1 MNSSKFLVTF
11 FNTYTFRNSCF
22 ICVIDEMR
30 MLSLVGAVVLLLL
43 RGSITLATAASSVNI
58 ALPGCKSKC
67 GDVDI
72 PYPFGTTPGCYQ
84 PGFMVTCNE
93 THRPPK
99 LFLDNGAIPGPGPEV
114 VEVSLANSTV
124 RVGSWV
130 SHFVVGNTSHVQL
143 AFSRG
148 SPFVLSAKA
157 NSLVIVGCG
166 FRVLL
171 HIVDG
176 WTYGSCASFCPINN
190 STGEPFL
197 PDVVC
202 NGIGCCQP
210 SIPIGLRSCRIELS
224 SLDGAG
230 GCPIAPSPSPAPA
243 FNVSVHMVEQE
254 WWSDG
259 SHVYGLQQYFM
270 DLLSYPD
277 MSPFF
282 VPAIAAWGLGELSC
296 EEAAQRPDFGC
307 HSKNSMCLNSTNGA
321 EGYVCRCSDGY
332 QGNPYMTNGCQGG
345 RGRLAAGI
353 IFSIG
358 VGSGIIILLLVLAVV
373 FAIKKVKDQKAKMM
387 KEYFFKQNRGLLLQ
401 QLVDTDIAERMIF
414 SLEELETATN
424 KFDEARILGGGGH
437 GTVYKGILSDQHVVA
452 IKKSKTVI
460 KREIDEFINEVAIL
474 SQINHRNVVKL
485 FGCCLETEVP
495 LLIYEFISNGTLY
508 AHLHTDGPQS
518 LSWKDRL
525 RIAYEVASSL
535 AYLHSAALISTI
547 HRDIKTSNILLD
559 DRLTAKVSDFGASRG
574 IAIDQSGV
582 TTAIQGTYG
591 YLDPEYYYT
600 GRLTEKSDVYSFGV
614 MLVELLTRK
623 KPTSYVPSE
632 GVSLVAH
639 FMLLLNQDRL
649 SEILD
654 SQVSQE
660 AGDEAKEV
668 AAIAAMCLGMKGEDR
683 PTMRYVETKL
693 QGLQSLENTVKGDPE
708 MEEVPVKLRH
718 RTFERS
724 RDNADKEGHSN
735 SRRYSMEEAMLFS
748 ASLQR

>member
-1 MNSSKFLVTF
+1 
-11 FNTYTFRNSCF
+11 
-22 ICVIDEMR
+22 MR
-30 MLSLVGAVVLLLL
+30 MLALIAVAAVLFLA
-43 RGSITLATAASSVNI
+43 GGITVASSPSI

-67 GDVDI
+67 GDLDI
-72 PYPFGTTPGCYQ
+72 PYPFGTTPGCYH

-93 THRPPK
+93 TYHPPK
-99 LFLDNGAIPGPGPEV
+99 LFLDNGASPGPGPEV
-114 VEVSLANSTV
+114 VEISLANSTV
-124 RVGSWV
+124 RVESWV
-130 SHFVVGNTSHVQL
+130 SHFIIGNTSHVQL
-143 AFSRG
+143 AISRS

-166 FRVLL
+166 FRVVLD
-171 HIVDG
+171 IVDG
-176 WTYGSCASFCPINN
+176 
-190 STGEPFL
+190 TGEPFL

-210 SIPIGLRSCRIELS
+210 SIPVGLLS
-224 SLDGAG
+224 FLINLSPLDGASR
-230 GCPIAPSPSPAPA
+230 CPITPSLAPEPA
-243 FNVSVHMVEQE
+243 FNASVHMVEQE
-254 WWSDG
+254 WWTDG
-259 SHVYGLQQYFM
+259 SNVYGLQQYFI
-270 DLLSYPD
+270 DLPSYPD

-282 VPAIAAWGLGELSC
+282 VPAIAAWALGSFPC

-307 HSKNSMCLNSTNGA
+307 RSKNSMCLNSTNGA
-321 EGYVCRCSDGY
+321 DGYVCRCSDGY
-332 QGNPYMTNGCQGG
+332 HGNPYMTNGCQGG

-358 VGSGIIILLLVLAVV
+358 VGSGIIIFLLVLAVI
-373 FAIKKVKDQKAKMM
+373 FAAKKVKDQKAKRM

-401 QLVDTDIAERMIF
+401 QLVDRDIAERMIF
-414 SLEELETATN
+414 SLEELEKATN
-424 KFDEARILGGGGH
+424 KFDGARILGGGGH

-452 IKKSKTVI
+452 IKKSKTTI

-474 SQINHRNVVKL
+474 SQINQRNVVKL

-495 LLIYEFISNGTLY
+495 LLVYEFISNGTLY
-508 AHLHTDGPQS
+508 AHLHTDDPQS

-525 RIAYEVASSL
+525 RIASEVASSL
-535 AYLHSAALISTI
+535 AYLHSSALISII
-547 HRDIKTSNILLD
+547 HRDVKTSNILLD

-591 YLDPEYYYT
+591 YLDPDYYYA

-623 KPTSYVPSE
+623 KPTASMPSE

-639 FMLLLNQDRL
+639 FMFLLNKDRL

-654 SQVSQE
+654 AQVSEE
-660 AGDEAKEV
+660 AGDEASEV
-668 AAIAAMCLGMKGEDR
+668 AAMAAMCLRMKGEDR

-693 QGLQSLENTVKGDPE
+693 HGLQSVENTTQGDPE
-708 MEEVPVKLRH
+708 MQEYRVKLRH
-718 RTFERS
+718 TTFQRRS
-724 RDNADKEGHSN
+724 DDAADADKEGQSN
-735 SRRYSMEEAMLFS
+735 SRRYSLEEAMLQS
-748 ASLQR
+748 ASLRR

>member
-1 MNSSKFLVTF
+1 
-11 FNTYTFRNSCF
+11 
-22 ICVIDEMR
+22 MR
-30 MLSLVGAVVLLLL
+30 MPALVGAAMLLLLLLL
-43 RGSITLATAASSVNI
+43 RGSITLAAAASSVNI

-72 PYPFGTTPGCYQ
+72 PYPFGTTPVCYR

-93 THRPPK
+93 THSPPK
-99 LFLDNGAIPGPGPEV
+99 LFLDNGASPGPGPEV
-114 VEVSLANSTV
+114 VEISLANSTV

-130 SHFVVGNTSHVQL
+130 SHFVAGNTSHVQL

-157 NSLVIVGCG
+157 NSLVIMGCG

-197 PDVVC
+197 PDV
-202 NGIGCCQP
+202 
-210 SIPIGLRSCRIELS
+210 
-224 SLDGAG
+224 
-230 GCPIAPSPSPAPA
+230 
-243 FNVSVHMVEQE
+243 
-254 WWSDG
+254 
-259 SHVYGLQQYFM
+259 QYFM

-296 EEAAQRPDFGC
+296 EEAARRPDFGC
-307 HSKNSMCLNSTNGA
+307 RSKNSVCLNSTNGA

-358 VGSGIIILLLVLAVV
+358 VGSGIIILLLVLAVA
-373 FAIKKVKDQKAKMM
+373 FAIKKVKDQKAKRM

-525 RIAYEVASSL
+525 RIAFEVASSL
-535 AYLHSAALISTI
+535 AYLHSAALISII

-600 GRLTEKSDVYSFGV
+600 GRLTEKSDVYSFDV

-623 KPTSYVPSE
+623 KPTGYVPSE

-649 SEILD
+649 KEVLD

-693 QGLQSLENTVKGDPE
+693 QGLQSLENTVKADPE